1 MRLMMHPILP
11 PTNQPKKIPSFAIP
25 DYCHQQIWDSI
36 GLKPDSNLNTDSI
49 FMRIIGGR
57 ESGTRLA
64 TPKGQGVRPTQD
76 RVREAIFN
84 RLAQDLIGATVL
96 DLFSGTGAMGLESVS
111 RGASEVL
118 CVEKSALHGRTIKQN
133 IRACGYL
140 PNKLTLRI
148 GCTFATIRSFAE
160 SSRKFDIIFADPP
173 FGEKT
178 TIQRSQSMAQ
188 RLFDDQNLTR
198 IADEH
203 SIVIIGHASRDKI
216 EIPSCWQVLKAQRYG
231 DATINFLRKADV
243 VERPDHKPEA

>member
-1 MRLMMHPILP
+1 
-11 PTNQPKKIPSFAIP
+11 
-25 DYCHQQIWDSI
+25 
-36 GLKPDSNLNTDSI
+36 
-49 FMRIIGGR
+49 MRIIGGH

-133 IRACGYL
+133 ILACGYL
-140 PNKLTLRI
+140 PNKLNLRI
-148 GCTFATIRSFAE
+148 ACTFATIRSFAE
-160 SSRKFDIIFADPP
+160 SGRQFDIIFADPP

-178 TIQRSQSMAQ
+178 TNQRSQSMAQ
-188 RLFDDQNLTR
+188 RLFDDQNLLR
-198 IADEH
+198 IAANH
-203 SIVIIGHASRDKI
+203 SIVVIGHASRDKI
-216 EIPSCWQVLKAQRYG
+216 DLPESWQILKSQRYG
-231 DATINFLRKADV
+231 DATINFLRKAHQS
-243 VERPDHKPEA
+243 PNP